1 MVLIMGERITGTK
14 AGESGHYVY
23 ELKVIGEP
31 TGCEVR
37 TPPPPPPPLFVI
49 FEIAKVAAHKTCLAV
64 CTLWS
69 RTFRLFVYD
78 WVFKCL
84 FAAVL
89 GFYIPKHVK
98 L

>member
-1 MVLIMGERITGTK
+1 MTGTE
-14 AGESGHYVY
+14 GRVDIIFN
-23 ELKVIGEP
+23 ELKVIGYP

-37 TPPPPPPPLFVI
+37 TVLLWTPGRSFFFFFSFVP
-49 FEIAKVAAHKTCLAV
+49 FEIAKVAAHKTRLAV

-84 FAAVL
+84 FEATL